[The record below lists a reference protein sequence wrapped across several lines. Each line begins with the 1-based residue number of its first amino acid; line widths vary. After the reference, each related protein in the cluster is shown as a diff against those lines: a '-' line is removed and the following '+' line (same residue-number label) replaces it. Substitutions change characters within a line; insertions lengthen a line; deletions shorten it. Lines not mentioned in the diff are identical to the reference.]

1 MNVMLSSPPA
11 TDEPVTGGKAEAN
24 QSTLSIE
31 RPFPGLRPFVF
42 TDRAFFFGRE
52 SQAFALYR
60 LVENGGFVA
69 VVGGSGSGKSS
80 LVLAGLCGLLDEETR
95 DTYGPKWVCLDTQP
109 RGAPIKRLAAAL
121 ARLSPRESAKDSDRL
136 AARIEY
142 RLRQSSF
149 SLQSALQEAGGLG
162 GRHLL
167 LIVDQFEELFRFG
180 LSGLGRR
187 HAGLAE
193 AKARDEATLFVQI
206 LLDADRRRLPNVH
219 VLVTMRSDFIGD
231 CAYFSCLPEAVSR
244 TQYLVPNLNRT
255 QLEEVIRCPI
265 EKAGGTIEP
274 ELLERL
280 LNDCGD
286 ELDQLPVLQHCLMR
300 LWDRAG
306 AAAAGGMRSL
316 ARQTYDDIGRMTDA
330 LSRHADEVLREC
342 GGDLAVEQAFRALS
356 ELDREGRAIRRACR
370 FDRLLEETGVA
381 ETNLRDVL
389 DRFRAPTCS
398 FLVPPPNATATLKD
412 DDVVDIGHESLLRR
426 WRKLSGDTPSQEPT
440 AARTALGW
448 LADEQ
453 ADGQRYRTLVSL
465 LDGEK
470 ASLTAP
476 EKTKHWWDSRPR
488 TTAWADRY
496 GGRFE
501 DVKRLIRHNIVAK
514 TTRRIALLVLA
525 FAVLGGIGWFAHMQV
540 EDAQLREEAIDR
552 GAMKSAKTLLEHV
565 VQAYNKHSLDLAGA
579 RSLATVSEQFLDD
592 IRASRQSSAADSLW
606 AEALDDEADLQT
618 TSGNYEDALVL
629 TTKAQEA
636 AARDAVLHSN
646 PADPHASDS
655 LRLLYATTIRSG
667 SALAAPTIVR
677 FDDALTNYRSAVTIA
692 EKVISIS
699 DDEPAEADL
708 VDAHIK
714 IGDIYRI
721 RTHYLD
727 AIQEYRSGLAV
738 CDAALMKFPDHPD
751 LRRNRGKAFFRI
763 AETLRLEGLLD
774 EAREA
779 YQAALEL
786 QEPLA
791 RDNPNNADLKS
802 NLAATYSHWGA
813 LEKKAGNLDLAR
825 SKYERAVAL
834 DEDLIQIDLSN
845 PQWESYAV
853 PNFAVLAEILN
864 ALNRPKEALV
874 YYQKTY
880 DTSRDLAIRAL
891 GNPDLQ
897 KQFAN
902 AAKSLGDHSEG
913 LDQIVAYRSATR
925 TWKRLLD
932 GPNSANEAAKHFDDV
947 IGFARAFDAARDWP
961 DAQTAYDV
969 AQMIALRNFG
979 KDSSDT
985 SWKDK
990 AAEAAAGAATAA
1002 TSAVAPKP

>member
-1 MNVMLSSPPA
+1 MNVMLSSHTA

-24 QSTLSIE
+24 RSTLSIE

-80 LVLAGLCGLLDEETR
+80 LVLAGLCGLLDEESR
-95 DTYGPKWVCLDTQP
+95 DTYGPKWVCIDTQP

-121 ARLSPRESAKDSDRL
+121 ARLSPRESAKDSGRL

-149 SLQSALQEAGGLG
+149 SLESALEEAGGLG

-180 LSGLGRR
+180 LSGLGQRN
-187 HAGLAE
+187 AGLAE

-265 EKAGGTIEP
+265 EKAAGTIEP

-306 AAAAGGMRSL
+306 AAAAGGTRSL
-316 ARQTYDDIGRMTDA
+316 TRQTYDDIGRMTDA
-330 LSRHADEVLREC
+330 LSWHADEVLREC
-342 GGDLAVEQAFRALS
+342 GGDLAVEQVFRALS

-381 ETNLRDVL
+381 EINLRDVL

-398 FLVPPPNATATLKD
+398 FLAPPPNAVAILKD
-412 DDVVDIGHESLLRR
+412 EDVVDIGHESLLRR
-426 WRKLSGDTPSQEPT
+426 WRKLSGDTRSQEPS
-440 AARTALGW
+440 AARTASGW

-465 LDGEK
+465 LDGER
-470 ASLTAP
+470 ANLTAP

-514 TTRRIALLVLA
+514 TIRRIALLALA
-525 FAVLGGIGWFAHMQV
+525 FAALGGIGWFAHMRV
-540 EDAQLREEAIDR
+540 EDARLRQEAIDK
-552 GAMKSAKTLLEHV
+552 GAMKSAKTLLEDV
-565 VQAYNKHSLDLAGA
+565 LQAYNKHSLDLAGA
-579 RSLATVSEQFLDD
+579 RSLATVSEQFLND

-618 TSGNYEDALVL
+618 TSGNYKEALDL

-636 AARDAVLHSN
+636 AARGAVFD
-646 PADPHASDS
+646 PADPQGRAS

-667 SALAAPTIVR
+667 NALAAPTIVR
-677 FDDALTNYRSAVTIA
+677 FDDALTNYQSAVTIA
-692 EKVISIS
+692 EKVVSIS
-699 DDEPAEADL
+699 DDEPAEAEL
-708 VDAHIK
+708 IDAHIK

-721 RTHYLD
+721 RTHYQD

-738 CDAALMKFPDHPD
+738 CDAALMSFPHHPD

-763 AETLRLEGLLD
+763 AEALRLEGLLD

-791 RDNPNNADLKS
+791 RDDPNSADLKS
-802 NLAATYSHWGA
+802 NLAATYSHWGG
-813 LEKKAGNLDLAR
+813 LEKKAGNLDLAQ
-825 SKYERAVAL
+825 SKYEKAVAL
-834 DEDLIQIDLSN
+834 DDDLIQIDPSN

-864 ALNRPKEALV
+864 ALNRPKDALV

-880 DTSRDLAIRAL
+880 DASRDLAIRSL

-902 AAKSLGDHSEG
+902 AAKSLGDHSER

-932 GPNSANEAAKHFDDV
+932 DPNSANEAAKHFDDV
-947 IGFARAFDAARDWP
+947 IGFARAFDAAGDWP
-961 DAQTAYDV
+961 DAQTAYGV

-985 SWKDK
+985 SWKQK
-990 AAEAAAGAATAA
+990 ADDAGARAAAVA
-1002 TSAVAPKP
+1002 TSALTPKP